1 MTTEA
6 KFQAY
11 VCKKCS
17 DYGILVYKFE
27 SPARRGVPDLLL
39 VFPGGEIVFLE
50 LKNPAGTG
58 RLSKLQL
65 VEINRLRHQGAT
77 VYVVDSKDRF
87 HEIVASRLN
96 PGTAGSD

>member
-11 VCKKCS
+11 VCKKCI

-27 SPARRGVPDLLL
+27 SPSRRGVPDLLL
-39 VFPGGEIVFLE
+39 VLPGGEIIFLE
-50 LKNPAGTG
+50 LKNPSGTG
-58 RLSKLQL
+58 QLSKLQRI
-65 VEINRLRHQGAT
+65 EINKLRQQGAT
-77 VYVVDSKDRF
+77 VYVVDSKDQF

-96 PGTAGSD
+96 AGARDGD